1 MSDQENRKE
10 PIRKDRHEEFSHWR
24 TGISKFLRNRAAC
37 FGGMLILLFVL
48 SSLLAPVFYSRDP
61 NAQDI
66 RHALEPPSFEQPLG
80 TDELGRSILARI
92 VFGGRISLAISLG
105 SVALALVFGVPFGLV
120 SGYFGGKVDFI
131 IQRITDVLLSFPPF
145 LLALALVSVL
155 GVGIKNTII
164 SVGIA
169 GLPHIIRITRGC
181 VLSIREQ
188 VYVEAAR
195 AVGTR
200 DGIILFR
207 HILPNVMVPIIV
219 NATLFF
225 GMAIIFAAGLGFLGV
240 GVQPPAPEWGT
251 MLGSGRSLIFAAP
264 HVATFPG
271 IAIFLAVLGFN
282 LLGDGLRD
290 ALDPR
295 LGYE

>member
-1 MSDQENRKE
+1 MSNHQEKPASAPESNGR
-10 PIRKDRHEEFSHWR
+10 EFSHWR
-24 TGISKFLRNRAAC
+24 TGLAKLLRNKAAC
-37 FGGMLILLFVL
+37 FGGILVFIFTMTSV
-48 SSLLAPVFYSRDP
+48 LAPVFYSKDP

-66 RHALEPPSFEQPLG
+66 RHALEPPSLKRPLG

-92 VFGGRISLAISLG
+92 VFGGRISLSISA
-105 SVALALVFGVPFGLV
+105 SAVILALLVGVPFGLI
-120 SGYFGGKVDFI
+120 SGYFGGKIDFL
-131 IQRITDVLLSFPPF
+131 IQRITDVMLSFPPF

-155 GVGIKNTII
+155 GVGLKNTII

-200 DGIILFR
+200 DRIILFR

-219 NATLFF
+219 SATLFL
-225 GMAIIFAAGLGFLGV
+225 GMAITFAAGLGFLGV
-240 GVQPPAPEWGT
+240 GVQPPNPEWGT
-251 MLGSGRSLIFAAP
+251 MLGSGRSLLFAAP

-271 IAIFLAVLGFN
+271 IAIFLVVLGFN

>member
-1 MSDQENRKE
+1 MSNQQNKGVL
-10 PIRKDRHEEFSHWR
+10 IKKDNSQDFSHWR
-24 TGISKFLRNRAAC
+24 TGLAKFLRNKAAC
-37 FGGMLILLFVL
+37 FGGVLILIFVI
-48 SSLLAPVFYSRDP
+48 SSVLAPVFYSHDP

-66 RHALEPPSFEQPLG
+66 RHALEPPSLKQPLG

-92 VFGGRISLAISLG
+92 LFGGRISLSISFS
-105 SVALALVFGVPFGLV
+105 SVALALLIGVPFGLV
-120 SGYFGGKVDFI
+120 SGYFGGKIDFI
-131 IQRITDVLLSFPPF
+131 IQRITDVMLSFPPF

-155 GVGIKNTII
+155 GVGLKNTII

-188 VYVEAAR
+188 VYVVAAR
-195 AVGTR
+195 AVGTQ
-200 DGIILFR
+200 DHIILFR

-240 GVQPPAPEWGT
+240 GVQPPSPEWGT
-251 MLGSGRSLIFAAP
+251 MLGAGRSLIFAAP

-271 IAIFLAVLGFN
+271 IAIFLVVLGFN

>member
-1 MSDQENRKE
+1 MINDKAAIDSTQAVTR
-10 PIRKDRHEEFSHWR
+10 REFSHFR
-24 TGISKFLRNRAAC
+24 TGTSKFLRNKAAC
-37 FGGMLILLFVL
+37 FGGVLIFIFIL
-48 SSLLAPVFYSRDP
+48 SSVLAPVIFSKDP

-66 RHALEPPSFEQPLG
+66 RHALEPPSLKQPLG

-92 VFGGRISLAISLG
+92 IFGGRISLAISLS
-105 SVALALVFGVPFGLV
+105 SVALALLIGVPFGLV
-120 SGYFGGKVDFI
+120 SGYFGGKADFI
-131 IQRITDVLLSFPPF
+131 IQRITDVMLSFPPF

-155 GVGIKNTII
+155 GVGLKNTII

-169 GLPHIIRITRGC
+169 GLPHTIRITRGC

-195 AVGTR
+195 AVGTPDR
-200 DGIILFR
+200 IILFR

-240 GVQPPAPEWGT
+240 GVQPPNPEWGT
-251 MLGSGRSLIFAAP
+251 MLGSGRSLLFAAP

-271 IAIFLAVLGFN
+271 IAIFLVVLGFN

>member
-1 MSDQENRKE
+1 MIDDKAAIASTRKGNS
-10 PIRKDRHEEFSHWR
+10 REFSHLR
-24 TGISKFLRNRAAC
+24 TGISKFLRNKAAC
-37 FGGMLILLFVL
+37 FGGVLIFIFII
-48 SSLLAPVFYSRDP
+48 SSLLAPVLFSKDP

-66 RHALEPPSFEQPLG
+66 RHALEPPSLKQPLG

-92 VFGGRISLAISLG
+92 IFGGRISLAISLS
-105 SVALALVFGVPFGLV
+105 SVALALLIGVPFGLV
-120 SGYFGGKVDFI
+120 SGYFGGKIDFI
-131 IQRITDVLLSFPPF
+131 IQRFTDVMLSFPPF

-155 GVGIKNTII
+155 GVGLKNTII

-169 GLPHIIRITRGC
+169 GLPHTIRITRGC

-200 DGIILFR
+200 DRIILFR

-240 GVQPPAPEWGT
+240 GVQPPNPEWGT
-251 MLGSGRSLIFAAP
+251 MLGSGRSLLFAAP

>member
-1 MSDQENRKE
+1 
-10 PIRKDRHEEFSHWR
+10 
-24 TGISKFLRNRAAC
+24 
-37 FGGMLILLFVL
+37 
-48 SSLLAPVFYSRDP
+48 
-61 NAQDI
+61 
-66 RHALEPPSFEQPLG
+66 
-80 TDELGRSILARI
+80 
-92 VFGGRISLAISLG
+92 
-105 SVALALVFGVPFGLV
+105 
-120 SGYFGGKVDFI
+120 
-131 IQRITDVLLSFPPF
+131 
-145 LLALALVSVL
+145 
-155 GVGIKNTII
+155 
-164 SVGIA
+164 
-169 GLPHIIRITRGC
+169 

-200 DGIILFR
+200 DRIILFR

-219 NATLFF
+219 NATLFL

-240 GVQPPAPEWGT
+240 GVQPPEPEWGT
-251 MLGSGRSLIFAAP
+251 MLGAGRSLLFAAP

-271 IAIFLAVLGFN
+271 IAIFLVVLGFN

>member
-1 MSDQENRKE
+1 MNNNQPTSALEHKNDLEKQ
-10 PIRKDRHEEFSHWR
+10 SHWR
-24 TGISKFLRNRAAC
+24 IGLTKLLRNKAAC
-37 FGGMLILLFVL
+37 FGGVVIVLFILTSF
-48 SSLLAPVFYSRDP
+48 LAPVIHPKDP

-66 RHALEPPSFEQPLG
+66 RHALEPPSLKRPLG
-80 TDELGRSILARI
+80 TDELGRNILIRI
-92 VFGGRISLAISLG
+92 IYGGRISLTISLS
-105 SVALALVFGVPFGLV
+105 SVILALLVGVPLGLI
-120 SGYFGGKVDFI
+120 SGYFGGKIDFV
-131 IQRITDVLLSFPPF
+131 IQRITDVMLSFPPF

-155 GVGIKNTII
+155 GVGLKNTII

-169 GLPHIIRITRGC
+169 GIPHIIRITRGC

-188 VYVEAAR
+188 VYVEAAK

-200 DGIILFR
+200 DRIILFR

-219 NATLFF
+219 NATLFL

-251 MLGSGRSLIFAAP
+251 MLGAGRSLLFAAP

-271 IAIFLAVLGFN
+271 IAIFLVVLGFN